1 MAHPDWLATV
11 VESADDA
18 NDTAVTSTAAPT
30 TAAARLQKLALKHRR
45 LLAIVPVLGMLA
57 GGAVL
62 FQQTGRAQTNTA
74 SRTPT
79 PAPACGAVDWQGTG
93 QMQDLTLDLHET

>member
-1 MAHPDWLATV
+1 MAAKARGSLRRTQTPTAFRTGSRVAHPDWLATV

-62 FQQTGRAQTNTA
+62 FQQTGRA
-74 SRTPT
+74 
-79 PAPACGAVDWQGTG
+79 
-93 QMQDLTLDLHET
+93 